1 MKARRIELVQY
12 RNYKRLELTL
22 RSNFVVFTGD
32 NAQGKTNLLES
43 VFLNCTGRSHRTHRD
58 DELIREGQDRARAAV
73 EITRREGVSR
83 VETRLSRQKRKE
95 VYINGLKAERIGDM
109 MGQVICVL
117 FSPESMELVKGAPAE
132 RRRFMNMALS
142 QIYPTYF
149 YHLQQYHRILSHRNR
164 LLKDPRQGHLPD
176 ILPILDEKMA
186 ACAAFVIAKRIA
198 FIASVGEIAASEHA
212 ALSEGSE
219 ILTLAYRAA
228 VPADQ
233 DMTEKEIGE
242 QYLEMLT
249 ERREEDR
256 ETGNTARGCHRE
268 DIVFAI
274 NDRDA
279 RVYASQGQQR
289 TAVLSLNLAE
299 AALMAENT
307 GEEPLLLLDD
317 VFSELDPHRRA
328 HLLKQTRHRQVF
340 LTLTDMDLL
349 GDIDPG
355 LREDMTV
362 YHVTGGTLSKGQ

>member
-12 RNYKRLELTL
+12 RNYTRLELSL
-22 RSNFVVFTGD
+22 CSNFVVFTGD

-58 DELIREGQDRARAAV
+58 DELILEGEERARAAV

-83 VETRLSRQKRKE
+83 VETRLSRHSRKE
-95 VYINGLKAERIGDM
+95 VYINGVKADRIGDM

-149 YHLQQYHRILSHRNR
+149 YHLQQYNRILSHRNR
-164 LLKDPRQGHLPD
+164 LLKDPRQGNLPG

-186 ACAAFVIAKRIA
+186 ACAAFLIGKRIA
-198 FIASVGEIAASEHA
+198 FVEDIGKRAEEEHA
-212 ALSEGSE
+212 ALSEGTE
-219 ILTLAYRAA
+219 ILTLAHRGA
-228 VPADQ
+228 VPVSP
-233 DMTEKEIGE
+233 DMTEGEIRDR
-242 QYLEMLT
+242 YLAMLS

-256 ETGNTARGCHRE
+256 EAGNTARGCHRE
-268 DIVFAI
+268 DIAFAI
-274 NDRDA
+274 NGRDA

-289 TAVLSLNLAE
+289 TAVLSLKLAE

-317 VFSELDPHRRA
+317 VFSELDPGRRA

-349 GDIDPG
+349 GDIDPA
-355 LREDMTV
+355 LRENMAV
-362 YHVTGGTLSKGQ
+362 YHVRKGALSLEQ

>member
-12 RNYKRLELTL
+12 RNYTRLELDL

-43 VFLNCTGRSHRTHRD
+43 IFLNCTGRSHRTHRD
-58 DELIREGQDRARAAV
+58 DELIQEGQDQARAAV
-73 EITRREGVSR
+73 EIVRREGVSR
-83 VETRLSRQKRKE
+83 VETRLDRHKRKE
-95 VYINGLKAERIGDM
+95 VYINGAKAERIGDM

-132 RRRFMNMALS
+132 RRRFMDMSLS

-149 YHLQQYHRILSHRNR
+149 YHLQQYNRILSHRNR
-164 LLKDPRQGHLPD
+164 LLKDPRQGNLPT

-186 ACAAFVIAKRIA
+186 ACAAFIIGRRIA
-198 FIASVGEIAASEHA
+198 FIEAVGEKAAAEHA
-212 ALSEGSE
+212 ALSERTE
-219 ILTLAYRAA
+219 VLTLDYRAA
-228 VPADQ
+228 VPVDQ
-233 DMTEKEIGE
+233 GMSEKEIGDK
-242 QYLEMLT
+242 YLLMLT

-256 ETGNTARGCHRE
+256 EAGSTSKGCHRE
-268 DIVFAI
+268 DISLSI
-274 NDRDA
+274 NGRDA

-289 TAVLSLNLAE
+289 TAVLALTLSE
-299 AALMAENT
+299 ATLMAENT

-317 VFSELDPHRRA
+317 VFSELDPSRRA

-349 GDIDPG
+349 GDIDQA
-355 LREDMTV
+355 LRADMAV
-362 YHVTGGTLSKGQ
+362 YHVKEGTLSEGQ